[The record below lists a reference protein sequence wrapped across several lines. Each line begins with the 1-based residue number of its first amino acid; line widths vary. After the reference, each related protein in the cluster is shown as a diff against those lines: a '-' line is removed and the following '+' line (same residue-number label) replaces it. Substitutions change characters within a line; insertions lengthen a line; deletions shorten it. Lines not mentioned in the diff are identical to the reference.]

1 MFSYVGESE
10 FRKEAK
16 EVVLKNEV
24 RVPVLLKKKKK
35 LSLRR
40 VFELSKEIS
49 QSDNVISKVI
59 STVLN
64 QEIDDNFVDIK
75 WREMTELSDSQK
87 QFVLFV
93 LQAEAALYVTVENQI
108 LDEVNEELNE
118 TPVEEQTRKVL
129 EAVTSVL
136 YSLSI
141 SQMKRDMLQELLEN
155 QGDKIPVELEYVARA
170 ACRAAIKAHDE
181 LTPELAKELLHRLGE
196 CRQGT
201 LCPHGRPTMVTIS
214 YREIEKRFGRR

>member
-16 EVVLKNEV
+16 EVVLKNEA
-24 RVPVLLKKKKK
+24 RVPVLFHHDKK

-141 SQMKRDMLQELLEN
+141 SQMKRDMLQELL
-155 QGDKIPVELEYVARA
+155 DKCYCTICHVCSEQMPTILEQCITADVLLEQQKNAFLTTGCRSIDKCLKGGIP
-170 ACRAAIKAHDE
+170 
-181 LTPELAKELLHRLGE
+181 LHSITE
-196 CRQGT
+196 
-201 LCPHGRPTMVTIS
+201 V
-214 YREIEKRFGRR
+214 